1 MKTLRIL
8 LVAVILISLIA
19 FVRATDMQ
27 QVLASMRQ
35 VGLKFFV
42 LILVTFCSGF
52 CATIGW
58 RYCFGASGKD
68 LSLWHLFIVRVAG
81 EALGLVNPTSV
92 IGGDALKA
100 FLLRKKEIE
109 PKTVLA
115 SLLLS
120 RVLMVLTQLLLF
132 TLAIV
137 VLYSDSGTSLQLP
150 QLPPAL
156 YVAILVSI
164 PAVIFLARNSW
175 LKDLIRP
182 TAFGAGLARRTF
194 RVRKKMAEVRT
205 ELVSLYKNN
214 KKNLVY
220 SSAFFA
226 LHWVFGAAEFYF
238 ILLFLGVKATLV
250 QAILVDMG
258 VVFFKAAGAFVPGQI
273 GIEEYG
279 NKVMLATIGA
289 PGTEIWVAASIL
301 RRARQLFWIAAG
313 LLAYFGMSEKRN
325 FLFRRR

>member
-1 MKTLRIL
+1 MKILRIL
-8 LVAVILISLIA
+8 LVVVIVISLIV

-35 VGLKFFV
+35 VGFKFFV
-42 LILVTFCSGF
+42 LILVTSFSGF

-58 RYCFGASGKD
+58 RYCFGASGKN
-68 LSLWHLFIVRVAG
+68 LSLWHLFTVRVAG
-81 EALGLVNPTSV
+81 EALGLINPTSV

-100 FLLRKKEIE
+100 LLLRGKEIE

-120 RVLMVLTQLLLF
+120 RVLMVLTQLLMF
-132 TLAIV
+132 ALAVV
-137 VLYSDSGTSLQLP
+137 VLYTGSGASLQLP

-164 PAVIFLARNSW
+164 PVIVILARTTW

-182 TAFGAGLARRTF
+182 TPFGAGLARRTA

-205 ELVSLYKNN
+205 ELVSLFRNN
-214 KKNLVY
+214 RKSLAL
-220 SSAFFA
+220 SAMFFA

-313 LLAYFGMSEKRN
+313 LLAYFGMSKKGTL
-325 FLFRRR
+325 LFRRS